1 MSFHYTPA
9 YLLLDSIRN
18 KQLRAS
24 ELMQSTIARIAE
36 INKRVNAIVS
46 LREKEDIIAEAEAM
60 DLVPMDKRG
69 SLHGLPIAVKD
80 LADVKGFLTTEGSP
94 IYANRLAEKDDIIV
108 QRMREAGAIFIGKTN
123 TPEFGLGSH
132 TYNPVFGTTL
142 NPYDLS
148 RSAGGSSG
156 GAAVALATGML
167 SLADGSDMMGSLR
180 NPAAWN
186 NVYGMRPSW
195 GLVPCEPD
203 GELFLHSLSTSDP
216 MARNPKDIALLLS
229 VISGEHRSVPQSFSK
244 NDLLPVIPA
253 EMRGMRIGWLKDWGG
268 RLKFESGLL
277 EASELALKC
286 FEALGAEIFH
296 IMPEFSSEE
305 LWESWTKLRSWK
317 LSSSHLHFL
326 ENEHLSKQLKP
337 SVLWEIRN
345 GQSLSALDINKA
357 SKIRSEWFA
366 HSNEMFEKYDLL
378 VLPSTQT
385 WPFEAEK
392 PHPTEIEG
400 IEMDTYHRWMEV
412 VIPAGLIGLPVL
424 NVPAGFGKNEL
435 PFGLQLIGPR
445 NSDAQL
451 ISIGQ
456 AWHEMT
462 NWPDS
467 CPPVLQ

>member
-1 MSFHYTPA
+1 MFSHFTPA
-9 YLLLDSIRN
+9 Y
-18 KQLRAS
+18 QLIDFISTKKLSAA
-24 ELMQSTIARIAE
+24 ELMKSTITRISE
-36 INKRVNAIVS
+36 INERVNAIIS
-46 LREKEDIIAEAEAM
+46 LRDEKDIIAEAEAG
-60 DLVPMDKRG
+60 DLVPMDQRG
-69 SLHGLPIAVKD
+69 VLHGLPIAIKD
-80 LADVKGFLTTEGSP
+80 LANVKGLLTTEGSP
-94 IYANRLAEKDDIIV
+94 IYANRLADEDDIMV
-108 QRMREAGAIFIGKTN
+108 QRIREAGAIFIGKTN

-142 NPYDLS
+142 NPYDLT

-195 GLVPCEPD
+195 GLVPSEPNE
-203 GELFLHSLSTSDP
+203 ELFLHCLSTCGP

-229 VISGEHRSVPQSFSK
+229 VISGEHRSVPHSFS
-244 NDLLPVIPA
+244 NNELLPVVAA
-253 EMRGMRIGWLKDWGG
+253 EMTGKRVGWLSDWGG
-268 RLKFESGLL
+268 SLKFESGLL
-277 EASELALKC
+277 EAAEIAVKR
-286 FEALGAEIFH
+286 FEVLGAEVSH
-296 IMPEFSSEE
+296 VTPRFSSAD

-326 ENEHLSKQLKP
+326 ENKGLRNQLKP
-337 SVLWEIRN
+337 AVIWEIKN

-357 SKIRSEWFA
+357 SKLRSEWFA
-366 HSNEMFEKYDLL
+366 RSIELFETYDFL

-400 IEMDTYHRWMEV
+400 IKMDTYHRWMEV

-424 NVPAGFGKNEL
+424 NIPAGFGDNGL

-445 NSDAQL
+445 NSDDRL

-462 NWPDS
+462 NWPDA
-467 CPPVLQ
+467 CPPEL